1 MINNERTGITM
12 RLKTILV
19 DDELWSMKQFELECK
34 NKNIEIKGE
43 FDNAL
48 DALSFVENNRIDLA
62 LLDVKMP
69 DMDGINLGR
78 RLKEINPDMIVIFIS
93 GYEEYL
99 KEAMLDLKADYYLLK
114 PYNGADVEDV
124 LERAEY
130 LSARLRKRV
139 MVKTFGDFDIFV
151 DGMLIEFKNQK
162 AKELFAIC
170 IDNGGGEVTMK
181 KVIEKLWEGRNYDD
195 KVKRL
200 YRKAIIYLNSIFKR
214 YGVEYIFT
222 SNRGNCHV
230 NRKEL
235 ICDYYDVLDGKNINE
250 TLFDG
255 RYMTNY
261 SWSEETCGKL
271 CSLASIHL
279 YE

>member
-1 MINNERTGITM
+1 M

-19 DDELWSMKQFELECK
+19 DDELWSMKQFEIECK
-34 NKNIEIKGE
+34 NNDIELVGE
-43 FDNAL
+43 FDSASE
-48 DALSFVENNRIDLA
+48 ALSFVKENRIDLA

-69 DMDGINLGR
+69 DMDGIMLGR
-78 RLKEINPDMIVIFIS
+78 KLKEINPDMIVIYIT
-93 GYEEYL
+93 GYAEYIKDAIL
-99 KEAMLDLKADYYLLK
+99 ELKADYYLLK
-114 PYNGADVEDV
+114 PYNRTDVEQV
-124 LERAEY
+124 IERAKC

-139 MVKTFGDFDIFV
+139 MVRTFGDFDIFV
-151 DGMLIEFKNQK
+151 DGEVVEFKNQK

-181 KVIEKLWEGRNYDD
+181 NVIEMLWEDRNYDD

-200 YRKAIIYLNSIFKR
+200 YRKAVIYLNTIFKQ
-214 YGVEYIFT
+214 YGIENIFF
-222 SNRGNCHV
+222 NGRGSCHV
-230 NRKEL
+230 NRGEMS
-235 ICDYYDVLDGKNINE
+235 CDYYEVLDGKNIKE

-271 CSLASIHL
+271 CQMASIQL
-279 YE
+279 SE

>member
-1 MINNERTGITM
+1 M
-12 RLKTILV
+12 RLRTILV

-34 NKNIEIKGE
+34 NKDIELKGE
-43 FDNAL
+43 FDNAA
-48 DALSFVENNRIDLA
+48 DALAFVKKNRIELA

-69 DMDGINLGR
+69 YMDGINLGR
-78 RLKEINPDMIVIFIS
+78 RLKEINPDMIIIFIS
-93 GYEEYL
+93 AYEEYI
-99 KEAMLDLKADYYLLK
+99 KEALLDLKADHYLLK
-114 PYNGADVEDV
+114 PYNRADVEKV
-124 LERAEY
+124 FETAMY
-130 LSARLRKRV
+130 LSARFRKRV

-151 DGMLIEFKNQK
+151 DGILIDFKNQK

-170 IDNGGGEVTMK
+170 IDNDGGEVTMK
-181 KVIEKLWEGRNYDD
+181 RVIEKLWEGRNYDD

-200 YRKAIIYLNSIFKR
+200 YRKATIYLNNIFKQ

-222 SNRGNCHV
+222 SIRGNCHV
-230 NRKEL
+230 NRNDI
-235 ICDYYDVLDGKNINE
+235 ICDYYEVLDGKNIKE

-271 CSLASIHL
+271 CHMASIHL
-279 YE
+279 SE

>member
-1 MINNERTGITM
+1 M

-19 DDELWSMKQFELECK
+19 DDDLWSMKQFEVECQSED
-34 NKNIEIKGE
+34 IEFKGE
-43 FDNAL
+43 FDNAI

-69 DMDGINLGR
+69 DIDGINLGKK
-78 RLKEINPDMIVIFIS
+78 LKEINPDIIIIFIS
-93 GYEEYL
+93 AYEEYI
-99 KEAMLDLKADYYLLK
+99 KEAMLDVKAEHYLLK
-114 PYNGADVEDV
+114 PYNRADVEKV
-124 LERAEY
+124 LETVGY
-130 LSARLRKRV
+130 LSARFRKRV

-151 DGMLIEFKNQK
+151 DGMLLEFKNQK

-170 IDNGGGEVTMK
+170 IDNVGGEVTMK
-181 KVIEKLWEGRNYDD
+181 RVVEKLWEDRNYDD

-200 YRKAIIYLNSIFKR
+200 YRKAIIYLNNIFEQ

-222 SNRGNCHV
+222 STRGNCHV
-230 NRKEL
+230 NRKDM
-235 ICDYYDVLDGKNINE
+235 ICDYYEVLDGKNIKE

-271 CSLASIHL
+271 CQMASIHL
-279 YE
+279 SE